1 LYFLQISEKGI
12 AAFCRIQKPARIYVE
27 KTLDQI
33 LQQPVDVNQCHP
45 GDRENNLWITFN
57 NYQPPKTQQEWEET
71 CFLDKSFHGYYKW
84 PKIIKYPMNKR
95 ERYTKDNMPESVAII
110 YERFFDR
117 EFVAKVVQWMVA
129 DEEDETIHF
138 DVHRFRMFKV
148 EFTVNDF
155 ILWDLFSFY
164 LIRVYFETMV

>member
-1 LYFLQISEKGI
+1 M
-12 AAFCRIQKPARIYVE
+12 QKPARIYAE

-45 GDRENNLWITFN
+45 GDRADNLWITLN

-71 CFLDKSFHGYYKW
+71 CFLDKSYHGYYKW

-110 YERFFDR
+110 YERFL
-117 EFVAKVVQWMVA
+117 EKSFVEKFAQFMIL
-129 DEEDETIHF
+129 DEEKGKINF
-138 DVHRFRMFKV
+138 DARRFNMFKV
-148 EFTVNDF
+148 
-155 ILWDLFSFY
+155 
-164 LIRVYFETMV
+164 RR

>member
-1 LYFLQISEKGI
+1 
-12 AAFCRIQKPARIYVE
+12 
-27 KTLDQI
+27 
-33 LQQPVDVNQCHP
+33 
-45 GDRENNLWITFN
+45 
-57 NYQPPKTQQEWEET
+57 
-71 CFLDKSFHGYYKW
+71 
-84 PKIIKYPMNKR
+84 MNKR